1 MDTVKD
7 GAKFRGKFEI
17 EVYDNK
23 ENMNLIS
30 RSECH
35 NIITDEGLNRI
46 LNEIFNAATQITTW
60 YCSIF
65 ESNSTPAANWT
76 YDLYADSQATEWTQ
90 FAEAARIEYN
100 ESASTAK
107 STTNSAN
114 KAVFTADTGAKT
126 LYGAALVS
134 VVTLSNHAA
143 ETNNVI
149 MCAGTF
155 AVPQPVI
162 ATNIVNLTYTIT
174 SADDGI

>member
-1 MDTVKD
+1 MGTIKECVK
-7 GAKFRGKFEI
+7 FQGKFEI
-17 EVYDNK
+17 EVYDK
-23 ENMNLIS
+23 SGTLLS
-30 RSECH
+30 KSECH

-46 LNEIFNAATQITTW
+46 LNTVLHGTTQISPW

-65 ESNSTPAANWT
+65 ESDSTPGADWT

-100 ESASTAK
+100 EANSTAK
-107 STTNSAN
+107 STSNSGN
-114 KAVFTADTGAKT
+114 KAVFTATVGAKT

-134 VVTLSNHAA
+134 VVTLGNHAA
-143 ETNNVI
+143 GANNVI
-149 MCAGTF
+149 LCAGTF